1 MREREGNMRIA
12 IAGIVHE
19 TNTYCKD
26 PTPADA
32 FFQLRGK
39 RLLKMAGTETSTGG
53 AIDRCRELD
62 IEIVPILYA
71 SAQPSGTIE
80 SGAYEQFKN
89 EILDGIKREQENA
102 AIDGIFLELHGAGV
116 VHGVTDLE
124 GDLTRA
130 IRHVVGEAIPITAAF
145 DLHGNITQTTADAL
159 DGIFSC
165 HLYPHTDMH
174 LRAREAIDLIV
185 DMLEHEYRPVT
196 HVKTIPMLA
205 PTTTTMEGIGKS
217 MLERMLAAESEENV
231 IDVSWF
237 HGFPY
242 TDIPEVGAHIAVTTR
257 GDREQAENLA
267 SRLASVLWDER
278 EQFIP
283 GSLTANQALDAAEA
297 CVDKPVVINETSDNC
312 GCGAPGDG
320 THLLRSMLERE
331 LQNACFGFIV
341 DPEVAL
347 QAHQAGV
354 GATISVSLGAKEDD
368 LHGTPL
374 ELTCYVKAL
383 HDGRLTMLAMYKDA
397 KLNLGKLARLVV
409 GGIDIIVGS
418 ERSQTFDVGP
428 FLAVGIDVTRYDLI
442 ALKSSHHF
450 RAGFHELAGEI
461 ITADTPG
468 LTTHQIDRFPRLHSG
483 RPLWP
488 LDDTAKY
495 TVNLAD

>member
-1 MREREGNMRIA
+1 MRIA
-12 IAGIVHE
+12 IAGLAHE
-19 TNTYCKD
+19 TNTYCKN
-26 PTPADA
+26 PTPAEA
-32 FFQLRGK
+32 FFQLRGE
-39 RLLKMAGTETSTGG
+39 RLFKMAGTETSTGG
-53 AIDRCRELD
+53 ALDRCQELS
-62 IEIVPILYA
+62 IEVVPILYA
-71 SAQPSGTIE
+71 GAQPSGTIE
-80 SGAYEQFKN
+80 REAYEQFKS
-89 EILDGIKREQENA
+89 EILDGIKRAQGNN

-116 VHGVTDLE
+116 AQGVTDLE
-124 GDLTRA
+124 GDLTQA
-130 IRHVVGEAIPITAAF
+130 IRHLVGEAIPITAAF
-145 DLHGNITQTTADAL
+145 DLHGNVTQTMADAL
-159 DGIFSC
+159 DGIFAC

-185 DMLEHEYRPVT
+185 EMLEHDFRPAT
-196 HVKTIPMLA
+196 HVETIPMLV
-205 PTTTTMEGIGKS
+205 PTSTTMEGIGKS
-217 MLERMLAAESEENV
+217 MLERMLVAESEENV

-257 GDREQAENLA
+257 GDRQQAEDLA
-267 SRLASVLWDER
+267 IRLAGILWDER
-278 EQFIP
+278 EQFRPI
-283 GSLTANQALDAAEA
+283 SLTADQALDAAEA
-297 CVDKPVVINETSDNC
+297 CIDKPVVMNETSDNC

-320 THLLRSMLERE
+320 THLLRSMLGRE

-354 GATISVSLGAKEDD
+354 GATISVSLGAREDD

-397 KLNLGKLARLVV
+397 NLNLGKIARLVV
-409 GGIDIIVGS
+409 GGIDIVVGS
-418 ERSQTFDVGP
+418 KRSQTFDIGP
-428 FLAVGIDVTRYDLI
+428 FLAVGIDVVKYDLV

-461 ITADTPG
+461 ITTDTPG
-468 LTTHQIDRFPRLHSG
+468 LTTHQIERFPRLHSG

-488 LDDTAKY
+488 LDDAAKY
-495 TVNLAD
+495 TRNLLE